1 MTHEVG
7 QERLDPD
14 ITTYEP
20 ENMLVNYVR
29 LAFRKLLR
37 QKSFSALNIAGL
49 SLGTVSC
56 IVIMMFVAWERSYD
70 EFRSP
75 DIYRVAY
82 HGFQNNV
89 ETEKSAQ
96 YVPAFAPAIKQDIPE
111 VIDAVRLAHTGPFM
125 ADPVIQYGDK
135 NFRENRI
142 YFADPSF
149 LTMFSYR
156 MLTGSNE
163 HALRQPSQV
172 ALSSSMAKKY
182 FGAEEPLGKTITFHQ
197 GERGASELIVTGVFE
212 DVPANAHFHTD
223 FVISFSTL
231 PFKLDTDWGWGN
243 FYTYIKLAPGT
254 APSAVEGKIPALLH
268 KYMGEYL
275 DAEAKAGNRIQL
287 SLQPIQAIHLDSR
300 LWGEMEA
307 NGDRNTV
314 NFLSIIAVFILLI
327 AWVNYINFAIAR
339 STENQ
344 KEISIRK
351 ISGSDRFQ
359 LMVQVIMES
368 AVINLCSMIVSIG
381 VIQAVLPL
389 LKTFV
394 ELPEGLTFT
403 TNHLMAVGALFIV
416 CTLCSGLYPAY
427 FISTLKPV
435 LLLKTKVSRSAF
447 SMNMN
452 RVLIV
457 FQFTASIVLIIGT
470 VTIYRQLNFMRTQ
483 DTGLALDET
492 LIVKGPAVKDS
503 TYSSHLDF
511 FYNAID
517 KLPGI
522 SAMAVSSSIPGQELH
537 WGRPL
542 HRSEDATNSIDATI
556 VAVDERFF
564 SLFNATFVAGNNFS
578 DATTLNKDAIILN
591 ETAAKLLNDAKP
603 ADIVGQTI
611 MWGENSGPQPKR
623 VVGVVKDFHQ
633 QSLRKEVGP
642 IVFTL
647 KKYVYAPWAGEFYS
661 FKIPAKNAAASIA
674 SIQQVWKEVYPANPF
689 DYFFLND
696 FFNAQYKNDEQFG
709 KIFSA
714 FSTLAIL
721 IACLG
726 LFGLTSYMTALRTK
740 EIGIRKVLGSS
751 ALNLVQ
757 LLSKNFIILVLISF
771 MLACP
776 LAAYGMNQWLEQF
789 AYRIPLSAWIF
800 IVSGLLCL
808 TVAILT
814 VGLKSWKAA
823 NINPAQA
830 LQYE

>member
-1 MTHEVG
+1 
-7 QERLDPD
+7 
-14 ITTYEP
+14 
-20 ENMLVNYVR
+20 MLVNYVR

-56 IVIMMFVAWERSYD
+56 IVIVMFVAWERSYD

-89 ETEKSAQ
+89 ETGKSAQ
-96 YVPAFAPAIKQDIPE
+96 YAPALAPAIKQDIPG
-111 VIDAVRLAHTGPFM
+111 VTDAVRLVHTGPFM
-125 ADPVIQYGDK
+125 ADPVIRYGDK

-149 LTMFSYR
+149 LAMFSYK
-156 MLTGSNE
+156 MLAGSDE
-163 HALRQPSQV
+163 QALRQPNQV
-172 ALSSSMAKKY
+172 ALSLSTAKKY

-197 GERGASELIVTGVFE
+197 GEHGASELIVTGVFE
-212 DVPANAHFHTD
+212 DVPLNSHFHTD
-223 FVISFSTL
+223 FIVSFSTL
-231 PFKLDTDWGWGN
+231 PFKLDTDWDWGN
-243 FYTYIKLAPGT
+243 FYTYIKLAPG
-254 APSAVEGKIPALLH
+254 ADPLLVEAKIPALLH
-268 KYMGEYL
+268 KYLGKYL
-275 DAEAKAGNRIQL
+275 EADAKAGNHMQL
-287 SLQPIQAIHLDSR
+287 SLQPIRTIHLDSR
-300 LWGEMEA
+300 LWGELEV

-327 AWVNYINFAIAR
+327 AWVNYINFAVAR

-351 ISGSDRFQ
+351 ISGSDRAQ
-359 LMVQVIMES
+359 LMVQVMTES
-368 AVINLCSMIVSIG
+368 AVINLCSMIVSIA
-381 VIQAVLPL
+381 VIQVALPL
-389 LKTFV
+389 LKIFV
-394 ELPEGLTFT
+394 GLPEGLTFT
-403 TNHLMAVGALFIV
+403 TNHLVMVGALFIV

-447 SMNMN
+447 SVNLN
-452 RVLIV
+452 RALIV

-483 DTGLALDET
+483 DTGLSIDQT

-503 TYSSHLDF
+503 TYSRSLDF
-511 FYNAID
+511 FYNEMA
-517 KLPGI
+517 KLQDI

-537 WGRPL
+537 WGRSF
-542 HRSEDATNSIDATI
+542 HRADDPVNSIGASI

-564 SLFNATFVAGNNFS
+564 SLFNATFAAGNNFS
-578 DATTLNKDAIILN
+578 DGTTLNKDAIIFN
-591 ETAAKLLNDAKP
+591 ETAVKLLNYANP
-603 ADIVGQTI
+603 ADIIGQTI
-611 MWGENSGPQPKR
+611 MWNEETPQPRR

-633 QSLRKEVGP
+633 QSLRTEVEP

-661 FKIPAKNAAASIA
+661 FKIPANTAAASIA
-674 SIQQVWKEVYPANPF
+674 SIQKVWKEVYPENPF
-689 DYFFLND
+689 DYFFLDD

-709 KIFSA
+709 KIFGA

-726 LFGLTSYMTALRTK
+726 LFGLASYMTSLRTK

-751 ALNLVQ
+751 ALCLVQ
-757 LLSKNFIILVLISF
+757 LLSKKFVVLVLISF
-771 MLACP
+771 LLACP
-776 LAAYGMNQWLEQF
+776 LAAYVMDQWLEQF
-789 AYRIPLSAWIF
+789 AYRTPLSAWIF

-814 VGLKSWKAA
+814 VGLKSWKVA

-830 LQYE
+830 LKFE